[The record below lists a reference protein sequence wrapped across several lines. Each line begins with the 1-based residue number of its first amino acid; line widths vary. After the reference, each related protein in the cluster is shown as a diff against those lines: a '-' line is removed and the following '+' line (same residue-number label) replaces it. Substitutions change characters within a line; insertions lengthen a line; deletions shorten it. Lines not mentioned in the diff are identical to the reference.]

1 MAQTWRRGGRI
12 VTEFYLVRHGQTSA
26 NVAGVKQG
34 TINDKFT
41 YLNDFGKDQARDL
54 QKKFNIKFADRLIV
68 SPLHRTIETAA
79 ILNQTAKLP
88 VSYDDRLLE
97 ISYGMWD
104 GQKNADLERRYPEVF
119 DHKLHDVLPSYA
131 PLAMG
136 ETFEKVQERVGAFTK
151 SMVKRYPGE
160 QLVIVTHGF
169 TIKAF
174 ALNVLQPADPMSL
187 PEPENTSVTKITVD
201 VETDKMYLDYYNRH

>member
-1 MAQTWRRGGRI
+1 M
-12 VTEFYLVRHGQTSA
+12 
-26 NVAGVKQG
+26 
-34 TINDKFT
+34 
-41 YLNDFGKDQARDL
+41 
-54 QKKFNIKFADRLIV
+54 
-68 SPLHRTIETAA
+68 
-79 ILNQTAKLP
+79 
-88 VSYDDRLLE
+88 SYDDRLLE

-169 TIKAF
+169 TIK
-174 ALNVLQPADPMSL
+174 LSHSMCCNRRIQWVYRNLKTRVWQRL
-187 PEPENTSVTKITVD
+187 PWMLKRI
-201 VETDKMYLDYYNRH
+201 KCI